1 MKNLSIIL
9 VFLTTLSS
17 ALSAKDFYKGL
28 DAWSDGNFDIAVTNW
43 RLSANSGDPKSQFFL
58 GSSYYNGQGVVQDYN
73 KAVKWWR
80 IAAKQGHVAAQFSLG
95 HLAKN
100 GQGVTQANTV
110 AYMWYNIA
118 LTNGATIAGQYGDE
132 LAKKMTAEAIENA
145 QAMARECINS
155 NYESCGY

>member
-9 VFLTTLSS
+9 VFLTRLSS

-28 DAWSDGNFDIAVTNW
+28 DAWSDGNFDIAVTNC

-58 GSSYYNGQGVVQDYN
+58 ETSYYSGQDVVQDYN

-80 IAAKQGHVAAQFSLG
+80 IAAKQGHFAAQFSLR

-100 GQGVTQANTV
+100 AQGVTQANTV
-110 AYMWYNIA
+110 AYM
-118 LTNGATIAGQYGDE
+118 
-132 LAKKMTAEAIENA
+132 
-145 QAMARECINS
+145 
-155 NYESCGY
+155 